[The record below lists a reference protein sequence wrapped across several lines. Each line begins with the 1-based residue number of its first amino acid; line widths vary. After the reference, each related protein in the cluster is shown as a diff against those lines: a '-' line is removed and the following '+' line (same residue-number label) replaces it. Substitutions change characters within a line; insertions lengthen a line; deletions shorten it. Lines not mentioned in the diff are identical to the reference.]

1 MGRRG
6 VCCLAVLLCLT
17 GITSVAG
24 ATGDGWEQVQV
35 RVLTFHYRTHDG
47 HRRAAYVVLPDW
59 YGPHRNPAIP
69 LIISPHGRGVS
80 ALENVRRWD
89 NLPVLGPFAV
99 VNPEGQGRRLA
110 RFSWGY
116 TGQVDDLARMPKL
129 VARAFPWVRID
140 RSRIYAFGAS
150 MGGQEALLL
159 LARHPRLLAG
169 AVAFDAV
176 TDMRR
181 RYREFASLRCN
192 GRCLR
197 TWRHIGSGLRSL
209 ARFEIGGTPRDYPRA
224 YQSRSPIAYVRRI
237 ARSDVPLQLWWSR
250 SDRVVPGR
258 YQSTPFVHAL
268 RRLHPA
274 APVEVVTG
282 SWPHAA
288 DMRPFY
294 MLMPA
299 LRKFGLM
306 SSRAPAAFD
315 TSAAAARPVHPL
327 LPWHRAVVDRQGRLL
342 PWYRPGAGLGYDR
355 VLRLGWRFVERR
367 VPRDPRTGRKVY
379 LNYAVFDGGSLRGV
393 YWQHNP
399 AFLNAAF
406 VDSLVSWYPYSGDRR
421 AIGVVREMLD
431 YQLAHGTTPV
441 GWAWPR
447 VPFATS
453 CAGER
458 SYGRCLAGMPRR
470 FYGGTEPDKVGLLGF
485 GYLLFYELTGSRRYL
500 AAAVHAGNALAG
512 HIRAGDD
519 ARTPWP
525 FRVDARTGRV
535 LDGAE
540 FGGLV
545 AGPIQLLDELIEVGA
560 GSTSLYRRARDVA
573 LSWLR
578 NRQLNRAS
586 AVWNRWSGFY
596 EDVPYFPG
604 SRNQATATL
613 TAHYLLTH
621 SSPETVD
628 PQWREHTEELVRWVR
643 ATFARG
649 PFAGAWGIDE
659 QRRPGGSGCCS
670 RVGLG
675 STTSRWAAVNA
686 LLYART
692 GDEQARELAVR
703 SLNYATYFARSD
715 GRISCCGQRS
725 TNTYWFSDG
734 YADYLRSFNWA
745 MAAMPEL
752 APKRQDHLLGSTSVV
767 QAVTYGKRRLS
778 YRTFDADSV
787 ETLRLSYMPRRVA
800 AGTKVLQV
808 SANPASA
815 GYSVRAAGGGDF
827 IVRIR
832 HETARRI
839 RIES

>member
-6 VCCLAVLLCLT
+6 VCCLAVLVCLT

-24 ATGDGWEQVQV
+24 ASDDGWEQVQV
-35 RVLTFHYRTHDG
+35 RVLTFHYRTHAG
-47 HRRAAYVVLPDW
+47 FRREAYVVLPDW
-59 YGPHRNPAIP
+59 YSPRNNPEIP

-80 ALENVRRWD
+80 AMENVSRWD
-89 NLPVLGPFAV
+89 NLPALGPFAV

-116 TGQVDDLARMPKL
+116 GGQVEDLARMPNL
-129 VARAFPWVRID
+129 VARAFPWLRID
-140 RSRIYAFGAS
+140 RARIYAFGAS
-150 MGGQEALLL
+150 MGGQETLLL
-159 LARHPRLLAG
+159 VARHPTLLAG
-169 AVAFDAV
+169 AAAFDAV

-181 RYREFASLRCN
+181 RYREFAGLRCN
-192 GRCLR
+192 RRCLQ
-197 TWRHIGSGLRSL
+197 TWRTLGTGLRSL
-209 ARFEIGGTPRDYPRA
+209 ARFEIGGTPRDFPRA
-224 YQSRSPIAYVRRI
+224 YKARSPITYVRPI
-237 ARSDVPLQLWWSR
+237 ARSGVPLQLWWSHA
-250 SDRVVPGR
+250 DRVVPGR
-258 YQSTPFVHAL
+258 YQTRPFVRAL
-268 RRLHPA
+268 RRLHPD
-274 APVEVVTG
+274 APVDVVAG

-299 LRKFGLM
+299 LRKFDLM
-306 SSRAPAAFD
+306 PSRAPAASEGA
-315 TSAAAARPVHPL
+315 SAARRPVHPL
-327 LPWHRAVVDRQGRLL
+327 LPWHRAAVDRAGKLL

-355 VLRLGWRFVERR
+355 VLRLGWHFVERR
-367 VPRDPRTGRKVY
+367 VPRDPRTARKVY
-379 LNYAVFDGGSLRGV
+379 LNYAVFDGRSLRGV

-406 VDSLVSWYPYSGDRR
+406 VDSLVAWYPYSGDRR
-421 AIGVVREMLD
+421 AIATVREMLD
-431 YQLAHGTTPV
+431 YQLAHGTTPA

-458 SYGRCLAGMPRR
+458 SYGRCLAGMPRG
-470 FYGGTEPDKVGLLGF
+470 FYGGTEPDKVGLLGL

-500 AAAVHAGNALAG
+500 TAAVRAGDALAR
-512 HIRAGDD
+512 HVRTGDD

-535 LDGAE
+535 LDGAQ

-545 AGPIQLLDELIEVGA
+545 VGPVRLLDELIEVGA
-560 GSTSLYRRARDVA
+560 GSPALYRRARDVA
-573 LSWLR
+573 LSWLTE
-578 NRQLNRAS
+578 RQLNPAS
-586 AVWNRWSGFY
+586 AAWNRWSGFY
-596 EDVPYFPG
+596 EDVPYFPR
-604 SRNQATATL
+604 SRNQATPTL
-613 TAHYLLTH
+613 TAHYLLSQ

-628 PQWREHTEELVRWVR
+628 PEWREHTERLVRWVR
-643 ATFARG
+643 TTFGRG

-659 QRRPGGSGCCS
+659 QWRPGGSGCCS

-692 GDEQARELAVR
+692 GDQRARELAVR
-703 SLNYATYFARSD
+703 SLNYATYFTRSD
-715 GRISCCGQRS
+715 GRISCCGQRP

-745 MAAMPEL
+745 MAAIPEL

-767 QAVTYGKRRLS
+767 QAVSYRTRSLT
-778 YRTFDADSV
+778 YRTFDAGSV
-787 ETLRLSYMPRRVA
+787 ETLRLRYLPRRVA
-800 AGTKVLQV
+800 AGRAVLPA
-808 SANPASA
+808 SADLASA
-815 GYSVRAAGGGDF
+815 GYSVRPAGGGDF

-832 HETARRI
+832 HDTARRI
-839 RIES
+839 RIEG